1 MVHQDHLNNAKQTG
15 HKTGLLSL
23 STKPLCEQRR
33 GANYQNI
40 RQKQDQKAKIG
51 YIQYKTTK
59 ADDPF

>member
-1 MVHQDHLNNAKQTG
+1 MKPEIKLKMNAAPRG
-15 HKTGLLSL
+15 ALLSL

-33 GANYQNI
+33 GANYTEYQ
-40 RQKQDQKAKIG
+40 AKTRSEHKMG